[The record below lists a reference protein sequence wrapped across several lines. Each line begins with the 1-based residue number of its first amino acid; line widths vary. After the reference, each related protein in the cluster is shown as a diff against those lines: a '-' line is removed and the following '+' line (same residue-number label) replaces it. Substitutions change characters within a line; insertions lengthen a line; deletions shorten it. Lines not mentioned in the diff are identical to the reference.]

1 MRNEAIGL
9 SIEGTDVKVAHIA
22 LSHKGVILKRLDVAQ
37 LPEPLGVPLTEEE
50 QEKESMGAFE
60 EAFGEVTEAG
70 AALDERAEDEE
81 ERETASSALLGILS
95 GYDLRKAK
103 IGVNLPEDSVSY
115 YLLSDTFAVKGRKL
129 KRALM
134 ELVAPKHERPLSPE
148 MIDYVKAANKNLVCL
163 VCDQEPAV
171 LDVLKELKRFLG
183 RNKPY
188 IGLIDSVE
196 SSLMSLVR
204 ANHEI
209 AAGEITALIYVCA
222 DNTRVTIMKGGDYM
236 RLLLPIQEGAN
247 SSDFGNTIY
256 SKILFEQ
263 DEGGLPDIDRV
274 ILAGDADMPSAIEF
288 FSEKFPN
295 AKVETIKY
303 GKFVGTEMEPSKIP
317 APLPSFAL
325 ALALARK
332 SLEPTNPSYY
342 HTDFTPDYLKEAQ
355 KPFKI
360 AWHGLLSLVVIF
372 TMSLLLVIKG
382 GYNYVEMQ
390 DLNEDTYNHNRLTK
404 LAQPLLYE
412 IDMLNQKISLYESEM
427 RQLAALAQNSQV
439 WSDSLLKLC
448 DLAERCD
455 SLWLTSI
462 KSSEDKGYLITGK
475 SRTRDKITALASAFE
490 SSFLDRV
497 ARGKIRDYGVWDF
510 VLRAKFPDALQP
522 GAYLAMVKKH
532 SKDGFGFKGQGHE
545 GTQPG
550 SVFATPNL
558 AMSGPQMPLGLEQG
572 LFADP
577 TSSSMQGPEM
587 FNTMLRVGFDAYF
600 AQSERIAD
608 SPKLRRLRAE
618 QEASEAQIKKLWEQ
632 KRFQEE
638 QKVAAAKRSVDEK
651 YLGPKAKP
659 SLAPEF
665 LGPSPE
671 QDVKSKATAKA
682 DRPKK
687 KAKKA
692 AQEKQEK
699 SRTAPPVKAKAAK
712 EDAQPAKKN
721 DVKQEKP
728 ANAKVQA
735 RTDPAPKAADYDR
748 ALELFKS
755 GDYRQAAALFS
766 RVLVSSKSR
775 VMNCNIHYWLG
786 HCLYSMGNFE
796 GAVTE
801 FEQSKHCEDKSMAD
815 GVLFMLGN
823 CLVRLGDQ
831 KRAGDE
837 YAELLRDYPDSR
849 FGPIAQARARTLD
862 QP

>member
-1 MRNEAIGL
+1 
-9 SIEGTDVKVAHIA
+9 
-22 LSHKGVILKRLDVAQ
+22 
-37 LPEPLGVPLTEEE
+37 
-50 QEKESMGAFE
+50 
-60 EAFGEVTEAG
+60 
-70 AALDERAEDEE
+70 
-81 ERETASSALLGILS
+81 
-95 GYDLRKAK
+95 
-103 IGVNLPEDSVSY
+103 
-115 YLLSDTFAVKGRKL
+115 
-129 KRALM
+129 
-134 ELVAPKHERPLSPE
+134 
-148 MIDYVKAANKNLVCL
+148 
-163 VCDQEPAV
+163 
-171 LDVLKELKRFLG
+171 
-183 RNKPY
+183 
-188 IGLIDSVE
+188 
-196 SSLMSLVR
+196 
-204 ANHEI
+204 
-209 AAGEITALIYVCA
+209 
-222 DNTRVTIMKGGDYM
+222 M
-236 RLLLPIQEGAN
+236 RLLPLIQEGSN
-247 SSDFGNTIY
+247 SPDFGNTLY
-256 SKILFEQ
+256 SKILLEQ

-288 FSEKFPN
+288 FSEKFSN

-360 AWHGLLSLVVIF
+360 AWHGLLSLLVIF

-412 IDMLNQKISLYESEM
+412 IDMLNEKISLHESEM
-427 RQLAALAQNSQV
+427 KQLAALAQNSRV

-455 SLWLTSI
+455 SLWFTSI
-462 KSSEDKGYLITGK
+462 KSSEDRGYLITGK
-475 SRTRDKITALASAFE
+475 SRTRDKITALASGFE
-490 SSFLDRV
+490 SSFLDTV
-497 ARGKIRDYGVWDF
+497 ARGKIRDYGVCDF
-510 VLRAKFPDALQP
+510 VLRAKFPDALEP
-522 GAYLAMVKKH
+522 GAYLAMVKEH
-532 SKDGFGFKGQGHE
+532 SRDGFGFKGQGHE

-550 SVFATPNL
+550 SAFVATPNL

-577 TSSSMQGPEM
+577 LSTSAQGPEM
-587 FNTMLRVGFDAYF
+587 FSAMLRVGLDAYL
-600 AQSERIAD
+600 AQSERIAN
-608 SPKLRRLRAE
+608 SPTLVRLRAE
-618 QEASEAQIKKLWEQ
+618 QESSEAQLKKLWEQ

-638 QKVAAAKRSVDEK
+638 QKVAAAKRSVDEE

-659 SLAPEF
+659 SRAPEV
-665 LGPSPE
+665 LGPFPE
-671 QDVKSKATAKA
+671 QDVKSKATDKA

-687 KAKKA
+687 KTNEA
-692 AQEKQEK
+692 ARKKQEEHLP
-699 SRTAPPVKAKAAK
+699 APPVKAKAVE
-712 EDAQPAKKN
+712 EDAQPAKKE
-721 DVKQEKP
+721 DVKHEKP
-728 ANAKVQA
+728 ATAKMQVTNERAPQA
-735 RTDPAPKAADYDR
+735 ADDDYDR

-755 GDYRQAAALFS
+755 GDYRQAAALFN
-766 RVLVSSKSR
+766 RILASSKSR
-775 VMNCNIHYWLG
+775 VMDCNIHYWLG

-796 GAVTE
+796 GAVAE

-823 CLVRLGDQ
+823 CLLRLGDE

-837 YAELLRDYPDSR
+837 YAELLRDYPNSR
-849 FGPIAQARARTLD
+849 FGQIAQARARTLD